1 MPDGQV
7 VFEISGDN
15 KKVKQALNDTTS
27 AIEREGKKWDAA
39 ASESTGGIESKFT
52 SMFKK
57 ISAAAIAA
65 KVGKTLLDWGKA
77 AIQAAS
83 DLEEV
88 QNVVDVTF
96 GDSAGKIE
104 KWAKAAGQQFGL
116 TETQAK
122 KFTSTLGAMM
132 KSAGLAGPEIVDMST
147 DLAGLA
153 ADMASFYNLDFET
166 AFQKI
171 RSGISGETEPL
182 KQLGINMSVA
192 NLEAFALT
200 KGITKAFNAM
210 TQGEQTMLRYQYL
223 MQATA
228 DAQGDFARTSDGYA
242 NAVRTLETN
251 IETLKTS
258 IGNVIIPIV
267 GDVVAGI
274 NSMIGALTQTAPRTV
289 LDDFADIDLKTGE
302 KLAQIQATADEARA
316 MIAVLEEIGGKQI
329 TSTNLTDF
337 VGTLSSKLT
346 GLDTALEK
354 AKTGDYAGTITAL
367 AGAISTQLGGSAD
380 QWETLLTAI
389 SSKLPEAADAALTD
403 DGQTAAFLAAAAAA
417 ADDLGGEYPALWKSM
432 LDVLGDNAG
441 TAITAL
447 ANGATAASVLGEM
460 AKGFNALSP
469 TTSTNKWE
477 SLLKALSENGNFDFT
492 GKGTSV
498 KELAEALNSSSPETD
513 KAAAWKT
520 MFDVLSTDPASLQM
534 LTGLDAGQTAAWLT
548 TMAESADDLSAD
560 DVAAWD
566 AMFNTLR
573 GGLPNLTNAT
583 QWETVLNALQKTGG
597 VSFGNVTGGIA
608 GLAQAL
614 ESNDPGTDKVK
625 AWQELLGAL
634 SADAEGLSKLTGKDA
649 EGTKAWLEELAA
661 GANAL
666 DPNSAEGWDTL
677 LGKLLEGLPGLKDT
691 EYGGLFEGLLGE
703 TNNAEGY
710 LRALGYETD
719 DIADKQA
726 VWLNICRDLVKVIPG
741 LSEVINTETGEVKG
755 GVDVLRQYVEEWQQ
769 AQTDL
774 AMLQSI
780 QKKRQALSEQAG
792 NLDDLRTEALYL
804 RALADLRKKDADAM
818 EAQRR
823 AQKSNWD
830 PRRDDEFMEVAAAA
844 EKAAVAAEKA
854 EENYTAALEAVEES
868 YKILDRIEA
877 EYKNGTE
884 AAEDYEEALTALE
897 LAASGDAQAFDD
909 LSAALATATSAL
921 DEVSKYYD
929 KVKQESESSIKSV
942 VKGFDSIQTPAQK
955 ARSEMEDLT
964 KQIDDLNAA
973 GKDTSGLEKTFHSM
987 EASIPTLQN
996 MTAALDSQLTY
1007 LQKYNDY
1014 LAEARANGVSEDIL
1028 ATLADGSQESFDY
1041 LQVLAGAGADDIAK
1055 INDKWA
1061 KVAAARDELAESM
1074 TSTKLDAD
1082 DEFQSLVDAA
1092 QAAAEG
1098 LNVYSTAENA
1108 MEQTVQGIA
1117 DGITAKLPSV
1127 QTQVD
1132 ALNTILGGLDSN
1144 LGGYLGPR
1152 FRIDGTHANGLDY
1165 VPFDDYLAKLHE
1177 GESILTAEEAKV
1189 WRDFKNGGASIANTI
1204 DYEAMGG
1211 VMRDNIKPGGNVY
1224 LDGRIV
1230 GSVLSAQQ
1238 GNSLR
1243 ALERS
1248 GWQQ

>member
-15 KKVKQALNDTTS
+15 KKIKQALDDTTS
-27 AIEREGKKWDAA
+27 AIEREGKRWDAA
-39 ASESTGGIESKFT
+39 AADSTGGIENKFT

-337 VGTLSSKLT
+337 VGNLSTKLT

-354 AKTGDYAGTITAL
+354 AKTGDYAGTIAAL
-367 AGAISTQLGGSAD
+367 AGAISTQLGGSAG

-403 DGQTAAFLAAAAAA
+403 DGQTAAFLTAAAAA

-441 TAITAL
+441 AAITAL

-477 SLLKALSENGNFDFT
+477 SLLKTLSENGNFDFT

-560 DVAAWD
+560 DAAAWD

-677 LGKLLEGLPGLKDT
+677 LGKLLEGLPGLQDT
-691 EYGGLFEGLLGE
+691 EYGGLFEGLIGS
-703 TNNAEGY
+703 TGNAETY
-710 LRALGYETD
+710 LKALGYETD

-774 AMLQSI
+774 AMIQSV

-830 PRRDDEFMEVAAAA
+830 PRRDDEFMRVASDA

-854 EENYTAALEAVEES
+854 EENYSAALEAVEES

-877 EYKNGTE
+877 EYKDGTA

-897 LAASGDAQAFDD
+897 KAASGDTEAFDE
-909 LSAALATATSAL
+909 LSTALATATSAL

-942 VKGFDSIQTPAQK
+942 VKGFNEIKTPAQK
-955 ARSEMEDLT
+955 AREEMKDLT
-964 KQIDDLNAA
+964 QQIDDLNAA
-973 GKDTSGLEKTFHSM
+973 GKDTSGVEKTFHSL
-987 EASIPTLQN
+987 EASIPTVQN
-996 MTAALDSQLTY
+996 MSAALDSQLKF
-1007 LQKYNDY
+1007 LQQYNDY
-1014 LAEARANGVSEDIL
+1014 LARARANGVSEDIL
-1028 ATLADGSQESFDY
+1028 ATLADGSEESLDY
-1041 LQVLAGAGADDIAK
+1041 LHVLANASDEDVAK
-1055 INDKWA
+1055 LNEKWQS
-1061 KVAAARDELAESM
+1061 VTDARENLANEL

-1098 LNVYSTAENA
+1098 LNVYQSAENA

-1117 DGITAKLPSV
+1117 DGIAAKLPSV

-1132 ALNTILGGLDSN
+1132 ALNTILSGMDSN